1 MSISREAK
9 ESQYFWHFNL
19 KVHAHSCKEMS
30 SKATL
35 LDHQQQQSQN
45 MIRMKSCG
53 LSNGSPVIDCDDELS
68 RSALFAFRAK
78 EEEITQKKMA
88 VKQKVEAQLGR
99 VQQETKKLVH
109 IRNDLEALEDPSWKE
124 AAVVR
129 KKVDSVNKELKSLGQ
144 NCHKEEK
151 EYREA
156 VEAFNDKNKEKGQLV
171 TRLMEL
177 VTESE
182 RVRTKKLQDLSK
194 QIESFVKI

>member
-1 MSISREAK
+1 
-9 ESQYFWHFNL
+9 
-19 KVHAHSCKEMS
+19 MS
-30 SKATL
+30 SKPTL
-35 LDHQQQQSQN
+35 LDQEQQQAQS
-45 MIRMKSCG
+45 MVRMKSCG
-53 LSNGSPVIDCDDELS
+53 LSHGSPVIDCDDELS

-99 VQQETKKLVH
+99 VEQETKKLVE
-109 IRNDLEALEDPSWKE
+109 IRN
-124 AAVVR
+124 
-129 KKVDSVNKELKSLGQ
+129 
-144 NCHKEEK
+144 EK

-182 RVRTKKLQDLSK
+182 RMRTKKLEDISK